1 MVKPTILDF
10 IVVFQLQMTCRLAFG
25 FVGLQYFEP
34 KLHYKSNEAVNV
46 PCPSIAIRILVK
58 IYVASKVKN
67 IK

>member
-10 IVVFQLQMTCRLAFG
+10 ILVFQLQIACRLAFG

-46 PCPSIAIRILVK
+46 PCHSIDIRILLK
-58 IYVASKVKN
+58 LYVASKVKN

>member
-1 MVKPTILDF
+1 
-10 IVVFQLQMTCRLAFG
+10 MTCRLAFG
-25 FVGLQYFEP
+25 FVGFQYFEP

-58 IYVASKVKN
+58 LYVASKVKN